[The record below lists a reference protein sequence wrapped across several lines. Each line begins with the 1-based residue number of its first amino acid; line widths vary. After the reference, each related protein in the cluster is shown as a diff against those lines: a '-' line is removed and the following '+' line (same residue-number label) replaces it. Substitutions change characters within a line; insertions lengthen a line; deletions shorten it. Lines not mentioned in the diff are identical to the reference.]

1 VAWQQKVG
9 QERRQYVR
17 VRPTADYEVRAEL
30 RAGEITEGMLVV
42 DLSVG
47 GVKLLLSPAIEA
59 VPIGGEVRIR
69 LRAPRDPPCEVRA
82 ALRYRSAALGTCG
95 LQFVEP
101 SEAVLRLLRH
111 AVGDLLERG
120 SLA

>member
-1 VAWQQKVG
+1 MAWQQRVG

-17 VRPTADYEVRAEL
+17 VRPTADYEIRVEVRT
-30 RAGEITEGMLVV
+30 GEIREGMLLV

-47 GVKLLLSPAIEA
+47 GVKLLLSSTIES
-59 VPIGGEVRIR
+59 VPIGGEVELR
-69 LRAPRDPPCEVRA
+69 LQAPRDPPCEIRA
-82 ALRYRSAALGTCG
+82 ALRYRSVALGTCG
-95 LQFVEP
+95 LQFLEP
-101 SEAVLRLLRH
+101 SEAALRLLRH

>member
-1 VAWQQKVG
+1 MAWQQKAG

-30 RAGEITEGMLVV
+30 HTGEITEGMLLV

-47 GVKLLLSPAIEA
+47 GVKLLLSSTIESLP
-59 VPIGGEVRIR
+59 VGGEVMIR
-69 LRAPRDPPCEVRA
+69 LQAPRDPPCEIRA
-82 ALRYRSAALGTCG
+82 ALRYRSVALGTCG
-95 LQFVEP
+95 LQFIEP
-101 SEAVLRLLRH
+101 NEAALRLLRH